1 LPTFGYAKEEGQMTK
16 RAILLVATMT
26 LTLLVASGVALAVTK
41 IGTNGPDTLRGTN
54 GDDILVG
61 RSGNDELFSLAG
73 EDTLL
78 GGPGKDVV
86 FGGRIV
92 GSCCQDNDFSGGDK
106 NVAGGPGND
115 DVNGGRGSDNILG
128 GRGSDIMFEGAEP
141 DVAKIDII
149 SAGAGNDGVWVLNW
163 SPVGKDV
170 LSCGSGFD
178 RVLADRTDVIAPDC
192 ERVFFG
198 RRNIDAYFQSFPE
211 SFFEGLP

>member
-26 LTLLVASGVALAVTK
+26 LTLLVASGVALAVTR
-41 IGTNGPDTLRGTN
+41 IGTNGPDTLRGTK

-128 GRGSDIMFEGAEP
+128 GRGNDIMFEGAEP

-178 RVLADRTDVIAPDC
+178 RVLADRTDVIAADC

>member
-1 LPTFGYAKEEGQMTK
+1 MMRRT
-16 RAILLVATMT
+16 ILLMATMA
-26 LTLLVASGVALAVTK
+26 LTVLVASGVALAVTK
-41 IGTNGPDTLRGTN
+41 IGTDGPDHLVGTN
-54 GDDILVG
+54 GDDNLLG
-61 RSGNDELFSLAG
+61 KGGNDELFSLAG
-73 EDTLL
+73 DDTLL
-78 GGPGKDVV
+78 GGTGKDRVW
-86 FGGRIV
+86 GGRIV

-106 NVAGGPGND
+106 NVLGGPGND

-128 GRGSDIMFEGAEP
+128 GRGNDIIFEGAEP
-141 DVAKIDII
+141 DVAKIDNI

-198 RRNIDAYFQSFPE
+198 RSKIGAYFNSFPE
-211 SFFEGLP
+211 SFWEGLPPPP